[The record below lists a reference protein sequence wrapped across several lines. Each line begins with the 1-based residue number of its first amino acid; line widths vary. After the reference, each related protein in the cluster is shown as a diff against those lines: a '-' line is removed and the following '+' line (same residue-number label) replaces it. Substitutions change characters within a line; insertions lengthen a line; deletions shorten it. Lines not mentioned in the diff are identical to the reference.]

1 MNEVRL
7 PDFVVIGAMKS
18 ATSTLVHWFRA
29 RSDVHM
35 ARPKETNYFAFPNS
49 WDQGID
55 WYSDHFAEATKSQLA
70 GEASVSYTSP
80 QYAEIAAE
88 RMAETVPKARL
99 IYIVREPIERL
110 RSHYR
115 QEGQRHRETRSL
127 VECLAEPGNTYLGHS
142 MYHARLEPYL
152 RLFPREQ
159 VLVIRFDDLVET
171 PHPAWAQ
178 AQRFLGLSEQPA
190 PGTAY
195 NVTAA
200 NKTQWTKTLLWMHK
214 HGVFS
219 LARTEKLPKPIRKA
233 GKRVFTRGGDT
244 FRAVLEESESA
255 IPDELVR
262 PVWDDLGRLEARLGV
277 DRPLWPHP
285 IEDQESK
292 TGMSKSA

>member
-1 MNEVRL
+1 MRRD
-7 PDFVVIGAMKS
+7 PWWS
-18 ATSTLVHWFRA
+18 A
-29 RSDVHM
+29 
-35 ARPKETNYFAFPNS
+35 
-49 WDQGID
+49 
-55 WYSDHFAEATKSQLA
+55 
-70 GEASVSYTSP
+70 
-80 QYAEIAAE
+80 
-88 RMAETVPKARL
+88 
-99 IYIVREPIERL
+99 
-110 RSHYR
+110 
-115 QEGQRHRETRSL
+115 
-127 VECLAEPGNTYLGHS
+127 LAEPGNTYLGHS

-285 IEDQESK
+285 VEDQESK